1 MGFWHGFDTV
11 GPVLGVFSP
20 RRGVR
25 RAKKCF
31 RMKKSVNVGA

>member
-1 MGFWHGFDTV
+1 MEFWHGFDTV
-11 GPVLGVFSP
+11 GAVLIGFTP

-25 RAKKCF
+25 RVRKCF